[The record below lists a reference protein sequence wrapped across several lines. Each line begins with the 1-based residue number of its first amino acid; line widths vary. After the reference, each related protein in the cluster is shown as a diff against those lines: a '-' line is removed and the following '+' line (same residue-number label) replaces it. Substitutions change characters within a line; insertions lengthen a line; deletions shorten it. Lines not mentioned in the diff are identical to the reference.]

1 MSKNNIHVAKEVNVT
16 IKFNSEHHQVKI
28 DYDLLFVKRQI
39 FPVKHIKKR
48 GESLVVMVIV
58 NQFIKNV
65 CLYDI

>member
-1 MSKNNIHVAKEVNVT
+1 M
-16 IKFNSEHHQVKI
+16 
-28 DYDLLFVKRQI
+28 QI

-65 CLYDI
+65 CLYEFDYSYNVLKIYVE